1 LEFGKASTRLP
12 AFRARR
18 LVRDTD
24 SGVQLGLVGDGVG
37 EEETTVAEGGG
48 GRAGGGARQIS
59 AGGGGDAPR
68 SS

>member
-37 EEETTVAEGGG
+37 EETTVAEGGG

-59 AGGGGDAPR
+59 AGGGGDVPR